1 MTAYDPQ
8 SDPGPYQPPV
18 KKSSR
23 TFAWGV
29 GRAIVW
35 FVYAFALVA
44 IVIAT
49 LAFVLQLFGADPN
62 NGFAQWVYRSAA
74 RVTAPFRGI
83 FPSHVN
89 GNSVLDVS
97 LLFAIIMY
105 ALFAVFVPRSSTSST
120 VGVTNPSAETVT
132 TSSRPRSGR
141 RSPGRRSPG
150 RSRWIRPLQVAVTE
164 HVVGGEP
171 SRECD
176 EVGGDELLGEDRG
189 HRDGFGHP
197 GGGERAGEADD
208 RNERVA
214 TRHRDQ
220 RRDGSDDDVHDEQW
234 PVADVAAV
242 RLHARVETEC

>member
-8 SDPGPYQPPV
+8 PGPGPYRPPA

-62 NGFAQWVYRSAA
+62 NDFAQWVYRSAS

-83 FPSHVN
+83 FPTHVN

-97 LLFAIIMY
+97 LLFSIIMY
-105 ALFAVFVPRSSTSST
+105 MLFALFV
-120 VGVTNPSAETVT
+120 
-132 TSSRPRSGR
+132 
-141 RSPGRRSPG
+141 
-150 RSRWIRPLQVAVTE
+150 
-164 HVVGGEP
+164 HVLI
-171 SRECD
+171 D
-176 EVGGDELLGEDRG
+176 YIDR
-189 HRDGFGHP
+189 
-197 GGGERAGEADD
+197 
-208 RNERVA
+208 
-214 TRHRDQ
+214 
-220 RRDGSDDDVHDEQW
+220 RRDESISRDEYEEQQ
-234 PVADVAAV
+234 AV
-242 RLHARVETEC
+242 LQGQEPR